1 MNTPTIPI
9 KTVPDLIRHYERKS
23 QQIADNFEE
32 RARWGHRQRDA
43 FELSMIKEFLLF
55 LYGLDK
61 DVEIAKMEQASA
73 LAWQRVMKYINYAA
87 DEARRHISD
96 QEIEDDEWEEG
107 DDYEEC

>member
-1 MNTPTIPI
+1 MRTPTIPI

-43 FELSMIKEFLLF
+43 FELSLIKEFLLL

-61 DVEIAKMEQASA
+61 DEEIARMEQNSA
-73 LAWQRVMKYINYAA
+73 IAWQRVMKHVSYAM
-87 DEARRHISD
+87 DEIKRHVP
-96 QEIEDDEWEEG
+96 EDGNWEEG
-107 DDYEEC
+107 EED